1 MKFDLKL
8 NVIYDQENHDVYL
21 LCKEKPLPTTM
32 LKFMVILNI
41 SLNTIYKEV
50 ISDIQW
56 YILRTSWWLMSA
68 IETNND
74 FWHVC

>member
-32 LKFMVILNI
+32 LTFMVILNI
-41 SLNTIYKEV
+41 SLNTIYK
-50 ISDIQW
+50 
-56 YILRTSWWLMSA
+56 
-68 IETNND
+68 
-74 FWHVC
+74 